1 MTKKKLIALAVVIFA
16 LVAVMLSSCAYNVKK
31 SEDERIS
38 DGRFVAD
45 RNLQGVVVTDT
56 ETGVQYLF
64 VAYGYGGGMTVLVDE
79 NGKPLLKQVSAD
91 E

>member
-1 MTKKKLIALAVVIFA
+1 MTKKKLIAMAVVIFA
-16 LVAVMLSSCAYNVKK
+16 LVAVMLSSCNYSVKK

-38 DGRFVAD
+38 DGRFVAN

-64 VAYGYGGGMTVLVDE
+64 VEYGYGGGMTVLVDE
-79 NGKPLLKQVSAD
+79 NGKPLVKEVG
-91 E
+91 